1 MEPKTI
7 RHFVASFIIFAMLSG
22 LFGTMYFNVKSYYGL
37 TEEYTGDED
46 KNIAEEINDLNLVES
61 LGTISTAITTIQNPD
76 SSRVDIVGALMLTAF
91 GSITAIFSILT
102 LPFEILLLITK
113 FYPIP
118 GILITGVCALI
129 VIYIGFIYLSAK
141 MRGEI

>member
-22 LFGTMYFNVKSYYGL
+22 LFGGMYYSVKSYYGL
-37 TEEYTGDED
+37 TDEYTGTED

-61 LGTISTAITTIQNPD
+61 LGLISTSISKIQNPQSGTGD
-76 SSRVDIVGALMLTAF
+76 LVGAIMLTAF
-91 GSITAIFSILT
+91 GSIAAVFSILT
-102 LPFEILLLITK
+102 LPFEILWLITK

-118 GILITGVCALI
+118 GIIITGLGALC

-141 MRGEI
+141 MRGDV